1 MIFFIFLFGGLKK
14 RCNFAA
20 SNGGTVAQLVEQRTE
35 NPRVTGSIPVGTTEG
50 SRKAAFL
57 VFTIVCFKVLSGN
70 FSSFLADFT
79 QKVDFMM
86 VLFQYDNCRHDTFR
100 IIRILL

>member
-1 MIFFIFLFGGLKK
+1 
-14 RCNFAA
+14 
-20 SNGGTVAQLVEQRTE
+20 
-35 NPRVTGSIPVGTTEG
+35 
-50 SRKAAFL
+50 
-57 VFTIVCFKVLSGN
+57 VLSGN